1 LLLLTQIIR
10 ESLPPG
16 VRAQKETIDLICYL
30 SNGFIDLLADVA
42 NNVCYASAKKNIIV
56 EHLVKA
62 V

>member
-1 LLLLTQIIR
+1 M
-10 ESLPPG
+10 PPG

-30 SNGFIDLLADVA
+30 SNGCIDLLADVA